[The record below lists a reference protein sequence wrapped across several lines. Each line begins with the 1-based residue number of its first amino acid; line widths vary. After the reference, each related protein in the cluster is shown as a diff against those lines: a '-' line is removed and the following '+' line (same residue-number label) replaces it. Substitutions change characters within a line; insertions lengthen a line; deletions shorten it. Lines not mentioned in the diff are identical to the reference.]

1 MNTMTESRNLAVQG
15 RQTMTPSEAFVETL
29 VAQGVKD
36 VFGIVGS
43 AYMDALDLF
52 TQAGIRFI
60 SVAHEQGGGHM
71 ADGYSRVSGRHGVCI
86 AQNGPG
92 ITNFVTSIAAAYWAH
107 SPVVMIT
114 PETGSMTLGL
124 GGFQETEQ
132 LPIFSKITK
141 YQAQVNNKARMA
153 ELTSRA
159 FDRAMLEL
167 GPTQVNIPRDF
178 FYGDIECEIPRPL
191 AIERGAGGEK
201 SLDDAAALLAGAK
214 FPVILA
220 GGGIVMGG
228 AEADAVKLA
237 ELLQAPVC
245 ASYLHNDAFPAKHPL
260 WCGPL
265 GYQGSKAAMKLIAKA
280 DVVLALGTRLGPFGT
295 LPQHGLDYW
304 PKEAKIIQ
312 IDADPKMLGLVK
324 PISVGICAD
333 AGAAARALLARLNG
347 KDLACNAN
355 RDARLATLRDEKVA
369 WERELDGWT
378 HEKDHWSMEVSAQ
391 SSHMHPRQMLR
402 ELERAMPDGAMVST
416 DIGNICSV
424 SNSYLRFDRPRSMF
438 AAMSFGNCGYAFPTI
453 VGAKVAAPDRPAI
466 AYVGDGA
473 WGMSFGELQT
483 CVRENIPVTAVVF
496 NNGQWGAE
504 KKNHVDFYGNRFI
517 GVNLDKQPSWAT
529 VAQAMGAEG
538 LRVEKVSD
546 VGPALRAAAA
556 AQREGKTTVLEMMVT
571 RELGDPFRRD
581 ALSLPVRHLAKYK
594 ATAAG

>member
-15 RQTMTPSEAFVETL
+15 RQKMTPSEAFVETL
-29 VAQGVKD
+29 VAQGVTK

-52 TQAGIRFI
+52 PQAGIRFI

-71 ADGYSRVSGRHGVCI
+71 ADGYARVTGRHGVCI

-92 ITNFVTSIAAAYWAH
+92 ITNFVTSTAAAYWAH
-107 SPVVMIT
+107 SPVVVVT

-141 YQAQVNNKARMA
+141 YQAHVNNRARMA
-153 ELTSRA
+153 ELTGRA
-159 FDRAMLEL
+159 FDRAMLEM
-167 GPTQVNIPRDF
+167 GPAQLNIPRDF
-178 FYGDIECEIPRPL
+178 FYGDIECEIPHPL
-191 AIERGAGGEK
+191 AIERGAGGEQ
-201 SLDDAAALLAGAK
+201 SLDQAAALLAKAQ

-220 GGGIVMGG
+220 GGGIVMG
-228 AEADAVKLA
+228 ESQADAVALA

-245 ASYLHNDAFPAKHPL
+245 VSYLHNDAFPSRHPL

-265 GYQGSKAAMKLIAKA
+265 GYQGSKAAMKLIARA

-304 PKEAKIIQ
+304 PKQAQIIQ
-312 IDADPKMLGLVK
+312 IDADAKMLGLVK
-324 PISVGICAD
+324 PISVGICGD
-333 AGAAARALLARLNG
+333 AGAAARALVARLQG
-347 KDLACNAN
+347 KDLACTGN
-355 RDARLATLRDEKVA
+355 RDSRLAALRDEKRA
-369 WERELDGWT
+369 WESELDGWT
-378 HEKDHWSMEVSAQ
+378 HEKDRWSVEVSAQ

-453 VGAKVAAPDRPAI
+453 VGAKVGAPDRPAI

-483 CVRENIPVTAVVF
+483 CVREEIPVTAVVF

-504 KKNHVDFYGNRFI
+504 KKNHVDFYANRFI
-517 GVNLDKQPSWAT
+517 GVNLDRQPSWAA
-529 VAQAMGAEG
+529 VAKAMGAEG
-538 LRVEKVSD
+538 VRVEKTSD
-546 VGPALRAAAA
+546 VGPALRDAAQ
-556 AQREGKTTVLEMMVT
+556 AQREGRTTVLEVMVT

-594 ATAAG
+594 ATAAK

>member
-1 MNTMTESRNLAVQG
+1 MNTMTESRNMAVQG
-15 RQTMTPSEAFVETL
+15 RQKMTPSEAFVETL
-29 VAQGVKD
+29 VAQGVTD

-52 TQAGIRFI
+52 PQAGIRFI

-71 ADGYSRVSGRHGVCI
+71 ADGYARVSGRHGVCI

-92 ITNFVTSIAAAYWAH
+92 ITNFVTSTAAAFWAH
-107 SPVVMIT
+107 SPVVVVT

-141 YQAQVNNKARMA
+141 YQAHVNNRARMA
-153 ELTSRA
+153 ELTGRA
-159 FDRAMLEL
+159 FDRAMHEM
-167 GPTQVNIPRDF
+167 GPAQLNIPRDF

-191 AIERGAGGEK
+191 AIERGAGGET
-201 SLDDAAALLAGAK
+201 SLDQAAALLAQAQ

-220 GGGIVMGG
+220 GGGIVMGDTQ
-228 AEADAVKLA
+228 ADAVALA

-245 ASYLHNDAFPAKHPL
+245 ASYLHNDAFPARHPL

-265 GYQGSKAAMKLIAKA
+265 GYQGSKAAMKLIARA

-312 IDADPKMLGLVK
+312 IDADPRMLGLVK
-324 PISVGICAD
+324 PISVGICGD
-333 AGAAARALLARLNG
+333 AGAAARALVARLKG
-347 KDLACNAN
+347 KTLACAAN
-355 RDARLATLRDEKVA
+355 RDARLATLRDEKGA
-369 WERELDGWT
+369 WESELDAWM
-378 HEKDHWSMEVSAQ
+378 HEKDPWSVEVSAQ

-402 ELERAMPDGAMVST
+402 ELERAMPDAAMVST

-424 SNSYLRFDRPRSMF
+424 SNSYLRFERPRSMF

-453 VGAKVAAPDRPAI
+453 VGAKVAAMDRPAI

-483 CVRENIPVTAVVF
+483 CVREAIPVTAVVF

-504 KKNHVDFYGNRFI
+504 KKNHVDFYKNRFI
-517 GVNLDKQPSWAT
+517 GVNLDHQPSWAA
-529 VAQAMGAEG
+529 VAKAMGAEG
-538 LRVEKVSD
+538 IRIERVSD
-546 VGPALRAAAA
+546 VGPALREAAA
-556 AQREGKTTVLEMMVT
+556 AQKDGRTTVLEMMVT

-594 ATAAG
+594 ATAA

>member
-1 MNTMTESRNLAVQG
+1 MNKPVELPQAVQG

-29 VAQGVKD
+29 VAHGVRD

-52 TQAGIRFI
+52 PLAGIRFI

-71 ADGYSRVSGRHGVCI
+71 ADGYARVSGRHGVCI

-92 ITNFVTSIAAAYWAH
+92 ITNFVTSTAAAFWAH
-107 SPVVMIT
+107 SPVVVIT

-141 YQAQVNNKARMA
+141 YQAHVNNKARMA

-159 FDRAMLEL
+159 FDRALLEM
-167 GPTQVNIPRDF
+167 GPTQLNIPRDF
-178 FYGDIECEIPRPL
+178 FYGDIECEIPRPI
-191 AIERGAGGEK
+191 AIERGAGGEA
-201 SLDDAAALLAGAK
+201 SLAKAAELLASAK

-220 GGGIVMGG
+220 GGGIVMGDG
-228 AEADAVKLA
+228 AREAIALA
-237 ELLQAPVC
+237 ERLNAPV
-245 ASYLHNDAFPAKHPL
+245 ANSYLHNDTFPSKHPL

-265 GYQGSKAAMKLIAKA
+265 GYQGSKAAMKLISEA

-295 LPQHGLDYW
+295 LPQHGIDYW
-304 PKEAKIIQ
+304 PKQAKIIQ
-312 IDADPKMLGLVK
+312 VDADAKMLGLVK
-324 PISVGICAD
+324 PIAVGICGD
-333 AGAAARALLARLNG
+333 ARAAAASLLARLAG
-347 KDLACNAN
+347 KALACDAN
-355 RDARLATLRDEKVA
+355 RDERARRIAAEKKA
-369 WERELDGWT
+369 WEDELTGWT
-378 HEKDHWSMEVSAQ
+378 HEKDKWSLEVSAG
-391 SSHMHPRQMLR
+391 SSAMHPRQMLR
-402 ELERAMPDGAMVST
+402 ELEKAMPEGAMVST

-424 SNSYLRFDRPRSMF
+424 SNSYLRFERPRSMF

-453 VGAKVAAPDRPAI
+453 IGAKVASPERPAI

-483 CVRENIPVTAVVF
+483 CVREKIPVTAVVF

-504 KKNHVDFYGNRFI
+504 KKNHVDFYDNRFV
-517 GVNLDKQPSWAT
+517 GVNLDGQPSWAA
-529 VAQAMGAEG
+529 VAKAMGAEG
-538 LRVEKVSD
+538 HRVDKVSD
-546 VGPALRAAAA
+546 VGSALRAAAA
-556 AQREGKTTVLEMMVT
+556 AQRDGKTTVLEMMVT

-581 ALSLPVRHLAKYK
+581 ALALPKRHLAKYK
-594 ATAAG
+594 STAA